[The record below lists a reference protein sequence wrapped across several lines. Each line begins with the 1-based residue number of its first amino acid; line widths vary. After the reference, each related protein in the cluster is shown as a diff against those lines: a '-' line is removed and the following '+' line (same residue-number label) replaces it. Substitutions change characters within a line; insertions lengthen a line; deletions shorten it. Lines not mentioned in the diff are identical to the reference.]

1 MTVMLGKS
9 VVSGMSEVSGA
20 FREPGIVA
28 DGPSVKPDVWMAL
41 ETAVIELRVGV
52 VDTAGTMLVDAAAH
66 SCCGVIRSLI
76 NVTAPLSAY
85 RPPFTLTPS
94 RRDTE
99 VKARILPLKFVK
111 LPSVADEPTWKYTLQ
126 ARAPLI
132 STTDA
137 EADVVSV
144 ELIWKTKRAFGSS

>member
-1 MTVMLGKS
+1 MRSIRYISRTRYRNRWTISQTRCLG
-9 VVSGMSEVSGA
+9 GA
-20 FREPGIVA
+20 RN
-28 DGPSVKPDVWMAL
+28 S
-41 ETAVIELRVGV
+41 VIELRVGV
-52 VDTAGTMLVDAAAH
+52 VNTAGTMLVDAAAH

-85 RPPFTLTPS
+85 RLPFTLTPS
-94 RRDTE
+94 RRDIE
-99 VKARILPLKFVK
+99 VKARILLLKVAE

-137 EADVVSV
+137 EEEVVSV
-144 ELIWKTKRAFGSS
+144 ELI